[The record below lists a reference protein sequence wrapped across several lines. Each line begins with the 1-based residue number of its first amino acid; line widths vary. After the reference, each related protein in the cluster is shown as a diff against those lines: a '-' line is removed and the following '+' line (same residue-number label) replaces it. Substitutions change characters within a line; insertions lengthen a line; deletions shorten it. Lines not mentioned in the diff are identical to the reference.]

1 MKVYISNNTEALAV
15 IAAEAIASVIERTPK
30 PVLGVAT
37 GSSPLPIYRELSR
50 RVGDGYEMS
59 SATAF
64 ALDEYVG
71 IPTDHPQSYLQV
83 IRREVQIPL
92 GLKADRVFVP
102 DGRAA
107 DLSQACADYEK
118 AITEAGGID
127 LQILGIGSDGHIGFN
142 EPSSSL
148 ASRTRAV
155 ALMEETRNDNARFFD
170 GLDQVPMRCLT
181 QGIGTILEAGEIVL
195 MAQGA
200 SKAKAVA
207 SMVEGPISASCP
219 ASALQLH
226 PEVIVLLD
234 EDAAAGLRFTAYY
247 RSSYPVE
254 RWATA
259 SSG

>member
-1 MKVYISNNTEALAV
+1 MKVYISNDTEALAL

-37 GSSPLPIYRELSR
+37 GSSPLPIYRELAR
-50 RVGDGYEMS
+50 RVGNGYDMS
-59 SATAF
+59 SVTAF

-71 IPTDHPQSYLQV
+71 IPADHAQSYVEV
-83 IRREVQIPL
+83 IRREVQRPL
-92 GLKADRVFVP
+92 GLNADRVFVP

-107 DLSQACADYEK
+107 DLDLACADYEK
-118 AITEAGGID
+118 AITASGGID

-155 ALMEETRNDNARFFD
+155 ALMAETRNDNARFFD
-170 GLDQVPMRCLT
+170 GLDQVPTRCLT

-195 MAQGA
+195 MARGA
-200 SKAKAVA
+200 RKAEAVA
-207 SMVEGPISASCP
+207 SMVEGPVSASCP

-226 PEVIVLLD
+226 PEVMVLLD
-234 EDAAAGLRFTAYY
+234 EDAAAGLRFAAYY
-247 RSSYPVE
+247 RLSYPVE
-254 RWATA
+254 PLAAA
-259 SSG
+259 SCG